1 MVLDLNKCL
10 WFFDG
15 EGKPRQTPRRYLTVV
30 GALIAGEGNG
40 PLAPDPKPCG
50 VVVAGTHPLA
60 VDCVAAS
67 LMGFAWE
74 RIPLL
79 RNAFRLHGL
88 DFVPFAPGDIR
99 VVSDNPAWAG
109 ALDDIV
115 DTFGFRPHFGWRG
128 AIEADRE
135 TTAV

>member
-1 MVLDLNKCL
+1 L
-10 WFFDG
+10 
-15 EGKPRQTPRRYLTVV
+15 
-30 GALIAGEGNG
+30 
-40 PLAPDPKPCG
+40 
-50 VVVAGTHPLA
+50 
-60 VDCVAAS
+60 
-67 LMGFAWE
+67 
-74 RIPLL
+74 
-79 RNAFRLHGL
+79 
-88 DFVPFAPGDIR
+88 APGDIR